1 MPQLLIFLVL
11 HILLCLQ
18 MFIRLLFHTR
28 LIFVEIGE
36 DWEQRGGWST
46 DSIPDTSR
54 QTETSV
60 DLRRAPTV
68 IHTSGHR
75 CFWDEGRWGWRW
87 EDNGRAGGK
96 KLIYS
101 CYSYQHIGWHWGTL
115 THSRL
120 VCYSVNGQESIFLL
134 CQNFNT
140 ADLVIM
146 CCSFSSKPKY
156 VNALIHTHQHGRRFR
171 EPQWD
176 WGSLLRSLLTVLTG
190 QASGSATLCGER

>member
-1 MPQLLIFLVL
+1 
-11 HILLCLQ
+11 
-18 MFIRLLFHTR
+18 MFIRLLFHTY

-36 DWEQRGGWST
+36 DGEERRGWST
-46 DSIPDTSR
+46 DSIPDASR
-54 QTETSV
+54 QTKTSV

-68 IHTSGHR
+68 IHTSSHR

-101 CYSYQHIGWHWGTL
+101 CYSYHYVVCVSIYRMTLRYISSFLIGLLFSKWTRKHFFAL
-115 THSRL
+115 
-120 VCYSVNGQESIFLL
+120 SILIPQIWKL
-134 CQNFNT
+134 CVVHFPPNPN
-140 ADLVIM
+140 M
-146 CCSFSSKPKY
+146 SM
-156 VNALIHTHQHGRRFR
+156 LIHTHQHDRHFR

-176 WGSLLRSLLTVLTG
+176 WGSLLRAKALLRSLLTVLTG